1 MNLREELS
9 SRPMLWWFAAL
20 MLGLVAP
27 TYTLAFFGFALIIGL
42 ICWFQKYKVA
52 AGIILFFACGFLNGP
67 RIPAELSA
75 PIDYSGEA
83 VVTQMPRAVRTGE
96 RYWVS
101 LEEKSYLYYATANRD
116 LSWGDTI
123 GFNGSIRPLPES
135 SSDYFRHMGVQG
147 SIRPTGE
154 VKLLRR
160 GPPIARWGN
169 QVRRDFSAA
178 MKRLLS
184 AKSAAVIQALCFN
197 QDNELDTEFRQQLVN
212 SGTVHIIS
220 TSGMHVVL
228 LAGMIAAFL
237 HYLPIPRWA
246 QLGILFM
253 ILAIYGLAA
262 GLRPPMLRSVLM
274 ALGIYS
280 AYLFKRQS
288 DGLSL
293 VGLSGIATLLI
304 MPYAIFDI
312 GFQLSFI
319 AIAGLVM
326 FGNIEWLTGTER
338 TISQF
343 ILNRV
348 KRILE
353 SSFVATVAGA
363 PLLLHYFGQVSWIG
377 AFSNLIIV
385 PVVPIVTAVSLIVW
399 LLEAPAPW
407 LAQFAA
413 SYFIEPLSLFIIGII
428 RVTGS
433 PDWVVFKAS
442 NIPFWLVIVLYL
454 GLVSL
459 WRPKREKIPD

>member
-27 TYTLAFFGFALIIGL
+27 TYTLSLLGLAIILGL
-42 ICWFQKYKVA
+42 ISWFKKYKIA
-52 AGIILFFACGFLNGP
+52 IGILVFFILGFSLGP
-67 RIPAELSA
+67 RIPPELSA

-83 VVTQMPRAVRTGE
+83 VVTQMPRPVRTGE

-101 LEEKSYLYYATANRD
+101 LEGKSYLYYATSNRD

-123 GFNGSIRPLPES
+123 GFTGSIRPLPDS
-135 SSDYFRHMGVQG
+135 SSNYFRHMGVQG
-147 SIRPTGE
+147 SIKPTGE

-169 QVRRDFSAA
+169 QVRRDFSSA

-184 AKSAAVIQALCFN
+184 TKSAAVIQALCFN
-197 QDNELDTEFRQQLVN
+197 QDNELDAEFRQQLVN

-246 QLGILFM
+246 QLGILFI

-280 AYLFKRQS
+280 AYLFKRQA

-293 VGLSGIATLLI
+293 IGLSGIATLLI

-319 AIAGLVM
+319 AIGGLVM
-326 FGNIEWLTGTER
+326 FGNIEWLAGTER
-338 TISQF
+338 TVRQYIQ
-343 ILNRV
+343 NRV
-348 KRILE
+348 TRILE
-353 SSFVATVAGA
+353 SSAVATVAGA

-385 PVVPIVTAVSLIVW
+385 PIVPVVTAGSLIIW
-399 LLEAPAPW
+399 GIEGISPN
-407 LAQFAA
+407 LAQFLAD
-413 SYFIEPLSLFIIGII
+413 FIIEPLSLFIVGVV
-428 RVTGS
+428 RVSGS
-433 PDWVVFKAS
+433 PDWVVIKTQ
-442 NIPFWLVIVLYL
+442 NIPFWLVIILYL
-454 GLVSL
+454 GLLSL